1 MFTALSWQA
10 DGGTL
15 RLYWDEDGARRLW
28 QRSYG
33 TVLPDPRDS
42 SYGVVFDLIAPDWD
56 GWSAVAFSC
65 SLGEADSLVRACES
79 RSADVYLIGR
89 AAQTN
94 LQRFPERQVAPME
107 VWVESPVSWD
117 ERANT
122 DDHVPVLAIPIEVT
136 IVMVRVS
143 DGTGFAREII
153 WKK

>member
-1 MFTALSWQA
+1 
-10 DGGTL
+10 
-15 RLYWDEDGARRLW
+15 
-28 QRSYG
+28 
-33 TVLPDPRDS
+33 
-42 SYGVVFDLIAPDWD
+42 
-56 GWSAVAFSC
+56 
-65 SLGEADSLVRACES
+65 
-79 RSADVYLIGR
+79 
-89 AAQTN
+89 
-94 LQRFPERQVAPME
+94 ME